1 MKHMIIEHWTS
12 KKTNTKKLSTNSEHV
27 PQAG

>member
-1 MKHMIIEHWTS
+1 MIIEHWTS